1 VFVAFL
7 GSLSEAGSL
16 TVPRAPTYLPVPPV
30 ITNLIVPVVNA
41 YLWAVIFGDGIHGG
55 KTGSALENSR
65 DLPNANG
72 ALIVAVGVF
81 LASPLYYQWRTEP
94 YRATL
99 GKWYALTAAAGL
111 LLFGA
116 SRLIL

>member
-1 VFVAFL
+1 MLGTVIDGPLVEQFRRVRPRLIPAGCAIAASVA
-7 GSLSEAGSL
+7 A
-16 TVPRAPTYLPVPPV
+16 
-30 ITNLIVPVVNA
+30 A

-94 YRATL
+94 YGATL